1 VSGRFVSAKTGPSRF
16 EKYGASAVRSSG
28 VNSDTA
34 SEYTNGRLKFMA
46 SFRFRHQLQSRFR
59 DCDLFG
65 HVNNAVYF
73 TYMEEARWAYW
84 RELTGDFPHDRLP
97 GLILA
102 RVECDFIR
110 PVNPGERIDVWMG
123 TTNIGRT
130 SMSID
135 CEMLD
140 QNGQPVAK
148 GKAVMVTYDYS
159 TSKPV
164 PVPDWARTRIE
175 EYEGRRFHRISV

>member
-1 VSGRFVSAKTGPSRF
+1 MPA
-16 EKYGASAVRSSG
+16 
-28 VNSDTA
+28 
-34 SEYTNGRLKFMA
+34 
-46 SFRFRHQLQSRFR
+46 FRFRHQLRSRFR

-84 RELTGDFPHDRLP
+84 RELTGDSPHGRLP

-102 RVECDFIR
+102 RAECDFIR
-110 PVNPGERIDVWMG
+110 PVLAGERVEIWLG
-123 TTNIGRT
+123 TVKIGRT
-130 SMSID
+130 SFTMD

-140 QNGQPVAK
+140 EAGAAVAK
-148 GKAVMVTYDYS
+148 GRAVMVTYDYAAA
-159 TSKPV
+159 KPV

-175 EYEGRRFHRISV
+175 DYEGRQLSRP

>member
-1 VSGRFVSAKTGPSRF
+1 MSA
-16 EKYGASAVRSSG
+16 
-28 VNSDTA
+28 
-34 SEYTNGRLKFMA
+34 
-46 SFRFRHQLQSRFR
+46 FRFHRRLQARFR

-84 RELTGDFPHDRLP
+84 RELTGDGVQDRLP

-102 RVECDFIR
+102 RAECDFIR
-110 PVNPGERIDVWMG
+110 PVLPGEPIDMWLG
-123 TTNIGRT
+123 TTKIGDSSV
-130 SMSID
+130 SMD

-140 QNGQPVAK
+140 ERGAVVAR

-164 PVPDWARTRIE
+164 PVPDWCRARIE
-175 EYEGRRFHRISV
+175 EYEGRNLSRA

>member
-1 VSGRFVSAKTGPSRF
+1 MPG
-16 EKYGASAVRSSG
+16 
-28 VNSDTA
+28 
-34 SEYTNGRLKFMA
+34 
-46 SFRFRHQLQSRFR
+46 FRFHYRLHARFR

-84 RELTGDFPHDRLP
+84 RELTGDSVQDRLP

-102 RVECDFIR
+102 RAECDFVR
-110 PVNPGERIDVWMG
+110 PVRPHERIVIWLG
-123 TTNIGRT
+123 STKIGRSSI
-130 SMSID
+130 SMD

-140 QNGQPVAK
+140 EQGAAVAR
-148 GKAVMVTYDYS
+148 GKAVLVTYDYT

-164 PVPDWARTRIE
+164 PVPDWCRARIE
-175 EYEGRRFHRISV
+175 EYEGRNLSRA

>member
-1 VSGRFVSAKTGPSRF
+1 MSA
-16 EKYGASAVRSSG
+16 
-28 VNSDTA
+28 
-34 SEYTNGRLKFMA
+34 
-46 SFRFRHQLQSRFR
+46 FRFRHRLQARFR

-84 RELTGDFPHDRLP
+84 RELTGDSVQGRLP

-102 RVECDFIR
+102 RAECDFIR
-110 PVNPGERIDVWMG
+110 PVRPGERLDIWLG
-123 TTNIGRT
+123 TTRIGG
-130 SMSID
+130 SSVSID

-140 QNGQPVAK
+140 EQGAAVAR

-164 PVPDWARTRIE
+164 PVPDWCRARIE
-175 EYEGRRFHRISV
+175 EYEGRNLSRA